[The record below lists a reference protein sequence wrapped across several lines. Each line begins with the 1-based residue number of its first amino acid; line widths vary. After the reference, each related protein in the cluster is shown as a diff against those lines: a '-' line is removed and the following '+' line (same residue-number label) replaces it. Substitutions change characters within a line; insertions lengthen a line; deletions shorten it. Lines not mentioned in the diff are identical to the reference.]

1 MQPMAVTSPLKCR
14 VANIEYKLLNIDVMK
29 AFTIISLVFA
39 ILFVVLMV
47 ASVLFCS
54 VLMIVGSIG
63 CMFVSMLA
71 MAKACR

>member
-1 MQPMAVTSPLKCR
+1 
-14 VANIEYKLLNIDVMK
+14 MK

-63 CMFVSMLA
+63 CMAISMFA